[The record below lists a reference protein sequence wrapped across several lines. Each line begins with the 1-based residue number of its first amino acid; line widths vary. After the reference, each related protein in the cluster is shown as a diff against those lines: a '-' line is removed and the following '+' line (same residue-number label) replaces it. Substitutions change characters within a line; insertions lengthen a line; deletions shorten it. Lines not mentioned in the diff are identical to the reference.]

1 MLLWHSGRLKPREYC
16 FCKYFLVKYV
26 NAWKIDQESFRKRSL
41 MLKCASLGLD
51 KYLRALFSSSFFCHF
66 CIVACSDAFWA
77 LVDLFQIFFG
87 ASFGPCGPLFF
98 SAFSNDFHNF
108 HDFIMFS
115 VKSGP
120 PIATTLCSQHKYCI
134 FA

>member
-87 ASFGPCGPLFF
+87 ASFGPSGPLFSFFGIFERF
-98 SAFSNDFHNF
+98 SQFSRFHHVFGKIWSSHRHNA
-108 HDFIMFS
+108 MF
-115 VKSGP
+115 
-120 PIATTLCSQHKYCI
+120 TT
-134 FA
+134 